1 MEFKRA
7 AGQTCFK
14 LLLLYLHLIAF
25 FGKADPP
32 KDGPNICSR
41 SEACF
46 DTFWGST
53 GKDGLD
59 YEGFRW
65 FYSQDR
71 GGRRH
76 VGFGAGRAFCIT
88 PEKESNTWLSLSFL
102 LVSGDICPN
111 PGPRNVLD
119 PCGIC
124 KKQVK
129 SNQRGICCDLCYRWF
144 HVRQQC
150 VNMQLKSYRLY
161 ADNLDLQWFCNYCSE
176 LPINENE
183 TIIFTGDSNPNS
195 NRSIDAL
202 TAIKHNLYE
211 HPGLKLGHINV
222 NGLKGKLSEIRMLLI
237 ETSLDILTVTET
249 KLANDTTDEDIEI
262 EGYFAIRDDR
272 DKNGGG
278 VLLYYKDSLAAYQ
291 EQKMEVPSTIE
302 GTWINIKCQ
311 SQTWLIV
318 CVYRPPTDLFR

>member
-1 MEFKRA
+1 MA
-7 AGQTCFK
+7 ASQTCFK

-25 FGKADPP
+25 FGKADSP
-32 KDGPNICSR
+32 KDVPNICSR

-46 DTFWGST
+46 NTFWGST

-88 PEKESNTWLSLSFL
+88 TEKESNTWLSLSFL

-129 SNQRGICCDLCYRWF
+129 SNQRGIYCDLCNRWF

-150 VNMQLKSYRLY
+150 VNMQLKSY
-161 ADNLDLQWFCNYCSE
+161 
-176 LPINENE
+176 
-183 TIIFTGDSNPNS
+183 
-195 NRSIDAL
+195 
-202 TAIKHNLYE
+202 
-211 HPGLKLGHINV
+211 
-222 NGLKGKLSEIRMLLI
+222 
-237 ETSLDILTVTET
+237 
-249 KLANDTTDEDIEI
+249 
-262 EGYFAIRDDR
+262 
-272 DKNGGG
+272 
-278 VLLYYKDSLAAYQ
+278 
-291 EQKMEVPSTIE
+291 
-302 GTWINIKCQ
+302 
-311 SQTWLIV
+311 
-318 CVYRPPTDLFR
+318 